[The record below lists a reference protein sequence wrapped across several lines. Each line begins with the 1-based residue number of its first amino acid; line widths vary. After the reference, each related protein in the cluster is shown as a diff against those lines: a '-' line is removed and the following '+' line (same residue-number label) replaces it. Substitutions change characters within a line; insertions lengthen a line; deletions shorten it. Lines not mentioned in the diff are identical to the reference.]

1 MLTIFY
7 GEDTAASRQ
16 AFSQLISP
24 ETVQF
29 SGDTVTITDLLQ
41 VLEGGGLFNDPKT
54 VAIEDL
60 LSKRKKS
67 SELDS
72 LIDVIA
78 KEKTHHILLWEGK
91 DLTAST
97 LGKFK
102 QAEIKKFALPQ
113 TLFQFLDSLKPNNAS
128 VLIKLF
134 HETQQSTPTEMI
146 VFMITRHV
154 RLLLAVAS
162 QPIAQIEEVK
172 RLAPWQKTKL
182 ERQARLF
189 SKTALLSLHEQL
201 FRIDLETKT
210 GASTIP
216 LQTRIDFFLS
226 SL

>member
-1 MLTIFY
+1 MVTIFY

-16 AFSQLISP
+16 AFLQLLSP
-24 ETVQF
+24 DTVQF
-29 SGDTVTITDLLQ
+29 SGDSLAITDLMQ

-67 SELDS
+67 PELDS
-72 LIDVIA
+72 LIDILT

-91 DLTAST
+91 DLTASV

-102 QAEIKKFALPQ
+102 QAEIRKFALPQ
-113 TLFQFLDSLKPNNAS
+113 TLFQFLDSLKPNNAAI
-128 VLIKLF
+128 LLRLF
-134 HETQQSTPTEMI
+134 HETQLSTPPEMI

-154 RLLLAVAS
+154 RLLLALAS
-162 QPIAQIEEVK
+162 SPVAQIEEVK

-189 SKTALLSLHEQL
+189 SEAELLSLHEKL